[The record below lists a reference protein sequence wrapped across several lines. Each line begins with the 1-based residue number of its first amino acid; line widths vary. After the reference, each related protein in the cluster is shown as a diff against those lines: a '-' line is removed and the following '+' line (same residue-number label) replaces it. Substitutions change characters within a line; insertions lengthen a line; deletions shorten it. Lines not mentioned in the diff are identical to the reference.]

1 MQLESHATPPA
12 ETPQQRYAN
21 LHRAIERGLDS
32 DEVWRE
38 LAEVSLTLG
47 HADECLRCLRRI
59 QNDTVRLALG
69 SRLARRG
76 LIDADVAANS
86 TDDAVAPSAQH
97 LAAPAA
103 SDAGPRA
110 SRERPAGESRLLDHL
125 ADAVQYQMHQHMP
138 ALVLFTTLAF
148 PLVVGIGGFLTAG
161 GSWLLLAAIAA
172 LPGLGV
178 LAVVGAMGRQV
189 LLASAD
195 GEGDVPPIPPFA
207 ELWGAARRFAL
218 DVVLVLGS
226 LLGPSLVAAAFSA
239 PWTTVIPG
247 LLVGA
252 FFAPMAWSLRHL
264 RSDFGALS
272 PVTLTRA
279 IARTAASY
287 PGLAVVTMLLFVPA
301 GLVTWVVI
309 GRPVWVQIAMIGP
322 LCVLPM
328 FVASRLLGTWLETN
342 RSRLGGLVQERSGA
356 AAVAKSEPRRAAE
369 PAAPRIAARAPGK
382 EAAPVVGKLAANAD
396 RKIGKAPSV
405 ADVRSAAASVGQKRT
420 VVAKTA
426 AAANPPRLPKRPE
439 QLEQFRA
446 PVVKRTA
453 AGGAPSAGP
462 KAAKPAVPA
471 ARPAPAAAPARA
483 PARAPAPAPAPAP
496 KAKAPAAPKPAPRAI
511 EGRGPARKLNDQPDL
526 SAMPGAVVVSGR
538 DRERQGAAAKKQ

>member
-32 DEVWRE
+32 DEVWKE

-47 HADECLRCLRRI
+47 HSDESLRCLRHIR
-59 QNDTVRLALG
+59 NDTTRLALG

-76 LIDADVAANS
+76 LIDADVAAS
-86 TDDAVAPSAQH
+86 SPGSIASPPVQH

-103 SDAGPRA
+103 SDAGPWA
-110 SRERPAGESRLLDHL
+110 NKERPAGESRLLDHL

-148 PLVVGIGGFLTAG
+148 PLVVGVGGFLTAG

-207 ELWGAARRFAL
+207 ELWSSARRFAL
-218 DVVLVLGS
+218 DTVLVLGS

-239 PWTTVIPG
+239 PWTTVVPG

-264 RSDFGALS
+264 RGDFGALS

-279 IARTAASY
+279 VARTAGSY

-301 GLVTWVVI
+301 GLVGWVVF

-322 LCVLPM
+322 LCVLPI

-356 AAVAKSEPRRAAE
+356 APVGKGEPRKAAE
-369 PAAPRIAARAPGK
+369 PAAPKVAEQAPGK
-382 EAAPVVGKLAANAD
+382 VAAPVVGKAAAPAPGRVAAEAD
-396 RKIGKAPSV
+396 RKPGKAPSV
-405 ADVRSAAASVGQKRT
+405 ADVRSAPASVGKKRAA
-420 VVAKTA
+420 VAKNSASATPA
-426 AAANPPRLPKRPE
+426 RLPKRPE

-446 PVVKRTA
+446 PVGKRAVAGA
-453 AGGAPSAGP
+453 APTGAPR
-462 KAAKPAVPA
+462 A
-471 ARPAPAAAPARA
+471 ARPAAPAAAPS
-483 PARAPAPAPAPAP
+483 P
-496 KAKAPAAPKPAPRAI
+496 KAQAPTTAKPAPRAI

-538 DRERQGAAAKKQ
+538 ERERQGAAAKKQ

>member
-59 QNDTVRLALG
+59 QNDTTRLALG

-76 LIDADVAANS
+76 LIDADVAAS
-86 TDDAVAPSAQH
+86 SPGGAVSPSVQH

-103 SDAGPRA
+103 SDAGQRA
-110 SRERPAGESRLLDHL
+110 SKERPAGESRLLDHL

-148 PLVVGIGGFLTAG
+148 PLVVGVGGFLTAG

-178 LAVVGAMGRQV
+178 LAVVGAMGRQI

-207 ELWGAARRFAL
+207 ELWSSARRFAL
-218 DVVLVLGS
+218 DTVLVLGS
-226 LLGPSLVAAAFSA
+226 LLGPSLVAAAFAA
-239 PWTTVIPG
+239 PWTTVVPG

-264 RSDFGALS
+264 RGDFGALS

-279 IARTAASY
+279 VARTAASY

-301 GLVTWVVI
+301 GLVSWAVF

-328 FVASRLLGTWLETN
+328 FVASRLLGTWLEGN

-356 AAVAKSEPRRAAE
+356 APVEKRAPRQAAE
-369 PAAPRIAARAPGK
+369 PVAAKAAERAPGK
-382 EAAPVVGKLAANAD
+382 LAAPVVGK
-396 RKIGKAPSV
+396 APSL
-405 ADVRSAAASVGQKRT
+405 ADVRPAPASAGHKRAAAVTKSAGAT
-420 VVAKTA
+420 
-426 AAANPPRLPKRPE
+426 PPRLPRRPE

-446 PVVKRTA
+446 PVAKRTA
-453 AGGAPSAGP
+453 ASAAPSAGP
-462 KAAKPAVPA
+462 KATK
-471 ARPAPAAAPARA
+471 PAPAAAPAQA
-483 PARAPAPAPAPAP
+483 S
-496 KAKAPAAPKPAPRAI
+496 KAKAAPRAI
-511 EGRGPARKLNDQPDL
+511 EGRSPARKLNDQPDL

-538 DRERQGAAAKKQ
+538 ERERQGAAAKKQ

>member
-38 LAEVSLTLG
+38 LAEVSLVLG
-47 HADECLRCLRRI
+47 HTDECLRCLRHI
-59 QNDTVRLALG
+59 QNDTMRLALG

-76 LIDADVAANS
+76 LIDAEVAAS
-86 TDDAVAPSAQH
+86 SQASGAASAQH

-103 SDAGPRA
+103 SDAGPRP
-110 SRERPAGESRLLDHL
+110 SKERHAGDFRLLDHL
-125 ADAVQYQMHQHMP
+125 ADALQYQMHQHMP

-148 PLVVGIGGFLTAG
+148 PLVVGVGGFLTAG

-178 LAVVGAMGRQV
+178 LAVVGAMGRHV
-189 LLASAD
+189 LLASAE

-207 ELWGAARRFAL
+207 ELWDSARRFAL
-218 DVVLVLGS
+218 DSLAVFGS
-226 LLGPSLVAAAFSA
+226 LLGPSLIAAAFSA
-239 PWTTVIPG
+239 PWTTVVPG

-252 FFAPMAWSLRHL
+252 FFAPMAWLLRHRRGDL
-264 RSDFGALS
+264 GALS
-272 PVTLTRA
+272 PVTLMRA
-279 IARTAASY
+279 VARTAGSY

-301 GLVTWVVI
+301 GLVTWVVF

-342 RSRLGGLVQERSGA
+342 RSRLGGLAQERAGA
-356 AAVAKSEPRRAAE
+356 APIAKSKPHKAAE
-369 PAAPRIAARAPGK
+369 PAAPKVPEPAPAKAAAPG
-382 EAAPVVGKLAANAD
+382 V
-396 RKIGKAPSV
+396 GKAPSL
-405 ADVRSAAASVGQKRT
+405 ADVRAAKAPTGQRRAGLAEK
-420 VVAKTA
+420 A
-426 AAANPPRLPKRPE
+426 AGAAPPRLPKRPE
-439 QLEQFRA
+439 QLEHFRA

-453 AGGAPSAGP
+453 SGGAPASAPVAGP
-462 KAAKPAVPA
+462 QAVRPAAPA
-471 ARPAPAAAPARA
+471 ARPAQAPAA
-483 PARAPAPAPAPAP
+483 APAP
-496 KAKAPAAPKPAPRAI
+496 KAKAPVGPKPAPRAI

>member
-59 QNDTVRLALG
+59 QNDTTRLALG

-76 LIDADVAANS
+76 LIDADVAAS
-86 TDDAVAPSAQH
+86 SAGAARSPSAHH
-97 LAAPAA
+97 LEAPAA
-103 SDAGPRA
+103 SDAGPKA

-125 ADAVQYQMHQHMP
+125 ADAIQYQMHQHMP

-148 PLVVGIGGFLTAG
+148 PLVVGVGGFLTAG

-207 ELWGAARRFAL
+207 ELWSSARRFAL
-218 DVVLVLGS
+218 DTVLVLGS
-226 LLGPSLVAAAFSA
+226 LLGPSLVAAACSA
-239 PWTTVIPG
+239 PWTTVVPG

-279 IARTAASY
+279 VARTASSY
-287 PGLAVVTMLLFVPA
+287 PGLAAVTMLLFVPA
-301 GLVTWVVI
+301 GLVTWAVF
-309 GRPVWVQIAMIGP
+309 GRPVWVQIAIIGP

-356 AAVAKSEPRRAAE
+356 APVGKNEPRKAAE
-369 PAAPRIAARAPGK
+369 PAAPKVAERAPDK
-382 EAAPVVGKLAANAD
+382 VAAPGVGKVAGEAE
-396 RKIGKAPSV
+396 RKVGKAPSV
-405 ADVRSAAASVGQKRT
+405 APVRSAPASVGQKRA
-420 VVAKTA
+420 VAAPKSAGAT
-426 AAANPPRLPKRPE
+426 PGRLPKRPE

-453 AGGAPSAGP
+453 AAGGAKASAPSTGP
-462 KAAKPAVPA
+462 QA
-471 ARPAPAAAPARA
+471 ARPVAPTAQ
-483 PARAPAPAPAPAP
+483 RAPAPSAAPAP

-511 EGRGPARKLNDQPDL
+511 EGRGPTRKMNDQPDL

-538 DRERQGAAAKKQ
+538 ERERQGAAAKKQ

>member
-59 QNDTVRLALG
+59 QNDTTRLALG

-76 LIDADVAANS
+76 LIDADVAAS
-86 TDDAVAPSAQH
+86 SSGGAGSPSAHH
-97 LAAPAA
+97 LEAPAA
-103 SDAGPRA
+103 SDAGPKA
-110 SRERPAGESRLLDHL
+110 SREGPAGDSRLLDHL
-125 ADAVQYQMHQHMP
+125 ADAIQYQMHQHMP

-148 PLVVGIGGFLTAG
+148 PLVVGVGGFLTAG

-207 ELWGAARRFAL
+207 ELWSSARRFAL
-218 DVVLVLGS
+218 DSALVLGS
-226 LLGPSLVAAAFSA
+226 LLGPSLVAAACSA
-239 PWTTVIPG
+239 PWTTVVPG

-279 IARTAASY
+279 VARTAGSY
-287 PGLAVVTMLLFVPA
+287 PGLAIVTMSLFVPA
-301 GLVTWVVI
+301 GLVTWAVF

-328 FVASRLLGTWLETN
+328 FVASRLLGTWLEAN
-342 RSRLGGLVQERSGA
+342 RSRLGGLVQDRSGA
-356 AAVAKSEPRRAAE
+356 APLGRNEPRKAAE
-369 PAAPRIAARAPGK
+369 PAPKVAERAPGK
-382 EAAPVVGKLAANAD
+382 V
-396 RKIGKAPSV
+396 
-405 ADVRSAAASVGQKRT
+405 
-420 VVAKTA
+420 
-426 AAANPPRLPKRPE
+426 
-439 QLEQFRA
+439 
-446 PVVKRTA
+446 
-453 AGGAPSAGP
+453 
-462 KAAKPAVPA
+462 
-471 ARPAPAAAPARA
+471 AAPAVG
-483 PARAPAPAPAPAP
+483 
-496 KAKAPAAPKPAPRAI
+496 KAVA
-511 EGRGPARKLNDQPDL
+511 
-526 SAMPGAVVVSGR
+526 
-538 DRERQGAAAKKQ
+538 

>member
-1 MQLESHATPPA
+1 VQLESHATPPA
-12 ETPQQRYAN
+12 ESPQQRYAN

-38 LAEVSLTLG
+38 LAEVSLVLG
-47 HADECLRCLRRI
+47 HSDESLRCLRHI
-59 QNDTVRLALG
+59 QNDTTRLALG

-76 LIDADVAANS
+76 LIDADAAAGS
-86 TDDAVAPSAQH
+86 PAATLVSPAQH

-103 SDAGPRA
+103 SDAGPGA
-110 SRERPAGESRLLDHL
+110 SKERPAGESQLLDHL
-125 ADAVQYQMHQHMP
+125 ADALQYQMHQHMP

-148 PLVVGIGGFLTAG
+148 PLVVGVGGFLTAG

-178 LAVVGAMGRQV
+178 LAVVGAMGRHV
-189 LLASAD
+189 LLASAE

-207 ELWGAARRFAL
+207 ELWGSARRFAL
-218 DVVLVLGS
+218 DSVLVLGA

-239 PWTTVIPG
+239 PWTTVVPG

-264 RSDFGALS
+264 RGDFGALS

-279 IARTAASY
+279 VARTAGSY

-301 GLVTWVVI
+301 GLVTWMVF

-342 RSRLGGLVQERSGA
+342 RSRLGGLVQERSGVA
-356 AAVAKSEPRRAAE
+356 AAGKSEPSRAAE
-369 PAAPRIAARAPGK
+369 PPAPKVAERATGKVAAPGVAKVTAEG
-382 EAAPVVGKLAANAD
+382 G
-396 RKIGKAPSV
+396 RKVAKAPSV
-405 ADVRSAAASVGQKRT
+405 ADVRSAPASVGKKRAA
-420 VVAKTA
+420 VAKKA
-426 AAANPPRLPKRPE
+426 AGAVPARLPKRPE

-446 PVVKRTA
+446 PVAMRTA
-453 AGGAPSAGP
+453 AGGAPAS
-462 KAAKPAVPA
+462 VPVASPQA
-471 ARPAPAAAPARA
+471 ARPAAPSAR
-483 PARAPAPAPAPAP
+483 PAPAPAPAP
-496 KAKAPAAPKPAPRAI
+496 KAKTPAVAKPAPRAI

-538 DRERQGAAAKKQ
+538 ERERQGAAAKKQ

>member
-47 HADECLRCLRRI
+47 HADECLRCLRHI
-59 QNDTVRLALG
+59 QNDTARLALG

-76 LIDADVAANS
+76 LIDADVAAS
-86 TDDAVAPSAQH
+86 SAGAAGSPSAHH
-97 LAAPAA
+97 LEAPAA
-103 SDAGPRA
+103 SDAGPKA
-110 SRERPAGESRLLDHL
+110 SRERPAGDSRLLDHL
-125 ADAVQYQMHQHMP
+125 ADAIQYQMHQHMP

-148 PLVVGIGGFLTAG
+148 PLVVGVGGFLTAG

-195 GEGDVPPIPPFA
+195 GEGDVPPIPPFT
-207 ELWGAARRFAL
+207 ELWSSARRFAL
-218 DVVLVLGS
+218 DSVLVLGS

-239 PWTTVIPG
+239 PWTTVVPG

-264 RSDFGALS
+264 RKDFGALS

-279 IARTAASY
+279 VARTAGSY

-301 GLVTWVVI
+301 GLVTWVVF

-328 FVASRLLGTWLETN
+328 FVASRLLGTWLEAN
-342 RSRLGGLVQERSGA
+342 RSRLGGLVQDRSGA
-356 AAVAKSEPRRAAE
+356 APVGKNEPRKAAGPVAPKAAERAPSKVAAPAVGKAVAAE
-369 PAAPRIAARAPGK
+369 
-382 EAAPVVGKLAANAD
+382 AD
-396 RKIGKAPSV
+396 RKLGKVPSV
-405 ADVRSAAASVGQKRT
+405 ADVRTAAAPVGQQRAGVAPKSAAAT
-420 VVAKTA
+420 
-426 AAANPPRLPKRPE
+426 PPRLPKRPE

-446 PVVKRTA
+446 PVGKRVVTGA
-453 AGGAPSAGP
+453 APTGAPR
-462 KAAKPAVPA
+462 A
-471 ARPAPAAAPARA
+471 ARPAAAPAK
-483 PARAPAPAPAPAP
+483 PAQAPAPSAAPAP

-538 DRERQGAAAKKQ
+538 ERERQGAAAKKQ